1 MLCSSHPLAGGGS
14 TIWNLLIKLFKGTLK
29 RTIASKIAAAA
40 STQLNAVLAGVMQKY
55 PLFVPLAGELLNT
68 TQLNLPLVAT
78 TGPAGAGVPAPFA
91 VANDYLIGGGNFF
104 FSSTVNTTVDTRAHS
119 PISNDM
125 PVSPAGTPSMF
136 GMAMSEQL
144 LGSLLFTLTL
154 NGKLEWHGQSGTG
167 MGRNVGR
174 VGGLRVS
181 CALLVAHLFLFL
193 FVRAV
198 SYSHRHPQW
207 TTTPS
212 HRTRPS
218 CSTLI

>member
-1 MLCSSHPLAGGGS
+1 M
-14 TIWNLLIKLFKGTLK
+14 IKLFKGTLK

-55 PLFVPLAGELLNT
+55 PLFMPLAGDLLNT

-78 TGPAGAGVPAPFA
+78 TGPAGAGIPAPFA

-104 FSSTVNTTVDTRAHS
+104 FSSTVNNTVDTRAHS

-125 PVSPAGTPSMF
+125 PLSPAGTPSMF

-154 NGKLEWHGQSGTG
+154 NGKLEWHGQ
-167 MGRNVGR
+167 
-174 VGGLRVS
+174 
-181 CALLVAHLFLFL
+181 
-193 FVRAV
+193 
-198 SYSHRHPQW
+198 
-207 TTTPS
+207 
-212 HRTRPS
+212 
-218 CSTLI
+218 